1 MISSHENWWFE
12 HTFESSHVIAKN
24 SGGELLCGDEQ
35 AVPQPT
41 SFGLCQSSWSGLPA
55 PSSPLFNKEKAI
67 CDRLG
72 ENMQFL
78 EPPGVIAGKFI
89 PTDSGN
95 F

>member
-1 MISSHENWWFE
+1 MKTGDSITSLKALMSLQE
-12 HTFESSHVIAKN
+12 N
-24 SGGELLCGDEQ
+24 SGGELLCGDEH

-41 SFGLCQSSWSGLPA
+41 SFGWFQSSWSSLPA
-55 PSSPLFNKEKAI
+55 PSSPLFNKDKAT

-78 EPPGVIAGKFI
+78 EPPCVIAGKFI
-89 PTDSGN
+89 PTDGGN